1 MIWRIRGGTVPLARP
16 VILGIVNVTPDS
28 FSDGGNFFSAD
39 AAVAHAQQLIADGAD
54 LIDIGGESTRPQ
66 GAVRV
71 AADEECRRILPVIE
85 GVRAICPTVPLSV
98 DTVKADVAAAALD
111 AGAAVI
117 NDVSM
122 LREDPRLATVCA
134 QRGAGLVLMH
144 SRGDVPTMG
153 TYLHAEYGRDVT
165 GDVSEELARQIAV
178 ARGAG
183 VQPESIVVDPGI
195 GFAKRTPHSVT
206 VLAELERVVAL
217 GYPVLVGVSRKR
229 FIGEITG
236 VTTPADRIYGTIG
249 ANVAGLALG
258 ARLFR
263 VHDVR
268 AARQALDVA
277 WAILHPEPAE
287 VDPPAARR
295 D

>member
-1 MIWRIRGGTVPLARP
+1 MIWRIKGGAISLARP

-28 FSDGGNFFSAD
+28 FSDGGNFLSLSA
-39 AAVAHAQQLIADGAD
+39 AIEHAQRLVADGAD

-71 AADEECRRILPVIE
+71 STDEERMRILPVIE
-85 GVRAICPTVPLSV
+85 AVHTQCPATPISV

-111 AGAAVI
+111 AGAAVV

-122 LREDPRLATVCA
+122 LREDPALASVVA
-134 QRGAGLVLMH
+134 ARGAGLVLMH
-144 SRGDVPTMG
+144 SRGDVPTMA
-153 TYLHAEYGRDVT
+153 TYALADYGMDVM
-165 GDVSEELARQIAV
+165 GEVSTELESQIAR
-178 ARGAG
+178 ARAAG
-183 VQPESIVVDPGI
+183 VDAESIVVDPGI
-195 GFAKRTPHSVT
+195 GFSKRTAHSLI
-206 VLAELERVVAL
+206 VLAELPRIAAL

-236 VTTPADRIYGTIG
+236 VTVAANRVYGTIG
-249 ANVAGLALG
+249 ANVAALALG

-268 AARQALDVA
+268 AAREALDTA
-277 WAILHPEPAE
+277 WEILRRRPVTAPA
-287 VDPPAARR
+287 PLGSL
-295 D
+295 